1 MLDGKAYQALLSG
14 HTEPDLLPRLRDPGL
29 LKAFAALASD
39 LRTVVRRAASEKMR
53 TE

>member
-29 LKAFAALASD
+29 LKAFAALAND